1 VPTVDDSVT
10 INAPAQKIFEFVSD
24 GANLPVYDSSCLRAT
39 MDGPAALGV
48 RTSGVTKLLG
58 REIEWTTECTE
69 FEPSTSVA
77 GKSVEGKLTFEFRYL
92 LAPEGDGTRVDY
104 TIKAESGLGGIFGRL
119 ADPLVTKTEQR
130 QVKANLGVLKDLME
144 DGAA

>member
-1 VPTVDDSVT
+1 MPPVDESVT
-10 INAPAQKIFEFVSD
+10 INAPAEKIFEFVSD
-24 GANLPVYDSSCLRAT
+24 GANLPEYDSSCIRAT

-48 RTSGVTKLLG
+48 RTSGVTKLLA

-69 FEPSTSVA
+69 FAPSTAVA

-92 LAPEGDGTRVDY
+92 LAPEGDSTRVEY
-104 TIKAESGLGGIFGRL
+104 SIKAESGLGGIFGRL

-130 QVKANLGVLKDLME
+130 QVKANLGV
-144 DGAA
+144 